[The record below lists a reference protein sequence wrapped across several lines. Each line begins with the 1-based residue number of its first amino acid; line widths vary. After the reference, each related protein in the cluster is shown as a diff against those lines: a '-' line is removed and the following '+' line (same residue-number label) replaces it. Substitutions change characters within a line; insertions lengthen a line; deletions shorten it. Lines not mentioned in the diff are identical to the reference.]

1 MEPATARQ
9 RGARVTAVK
18 SDDADAALAA
28 AFPDGSDDVLRAL
41 YDRYGALVYRIA
53 LGALHSRT
61 DAEEVTQATFV
72 SAWKGR
78 RTFDPAVGSLAGWLM
93 AIARNRTVDRIRA
106 VERDRLVRAAVEMG
120 AERAER
126 QVQPSAPDRVV
137 ESMVVADELSRLP
150 SGQRRVLELA
160 FFDDLTQS
168 QIASLTGMPLG
179 TVKSNVRRGLA
190 HLRARWEEVDDG
202 QH

>member
-1 MEPATARQ
+1 M
-9 RGARVTAVK
+9 TAVRA
-18 SDDADAALAA
+18 DDTDAALAA
-28 AFPDGSDDVLRAL
+28 AFPDGGDDVLRAL

-53 LGALHSRT
+53 LGSLRSRT

-78 RTFDPAVGSLAGWLM
+78 RTFDPTVGSLTGWLM

-106 VERDRLVRAAVEMG
+106 VERDRLVRAALETDAG
-120 AERAER
+120 HRA
-126 QVQPSAPDRVV
+126 QPPAPDRAVENRVV
-137 ESMVVADELSRLP
+137 QSIVVADGLSRLP
-150 SGQRRVLELA
+150 SGERRVLELA

-202 QH
+202 AH